1 MAVTAAAGDL
11 LSSMRF
17 SHMTGN
23 FLAAVS
29 AHHPLLSGQPELP
42 RWLMEALQWA
52 KAGEQQRKEL
62 QVQAEHFPAHL
73 SERLQIAF
81 CWCLL
86 LPLLLFTVT
95 GQLFY

>member
-1 MAVTAAAGDL
+1 
-11 LSSMRF
+11 
-17 SHMTGN
+17 
-23 FLAAVS
+23 
-29 AHHPLLSGQPELP
+29 
-42 RWLMEALQWA
+42 MEALQWA